1 MLFTVLLVGWERKW
15 KKWCDEKHFTKGLV
29 MTKEDNKN
37 FKSSTKCW
45 ICDNDLRDHCHITG
59 KYGGSAHRY
68 CNINLKL
75 NHKIPDV
82 FHSLK
87 NYDTHLIM
95 QEQGKFNII
104 RNGLDLNE
112 FNLIR
117 DGLRKYLMYIF
128 FEKGIKGGI
137 SSISN
142 RYSKANNKYLKIYDP
157 KQ

>member
-1 MLFTVLLVGWERKW
+1 
-15 KKWCDEKHFTKGLV
+15 
-29 MTKEDNKN
+29 
-37 FKSSTKCW
+37 
-45 ICDNDLRDHCHITG
+45 
-59 KYGGSAHRY
+59 
-68 CNINLKL
+68 
-75 NHKIPDV
+75 
-82 FHSLK
+82 
-87 NYDTHLIM
+87 M
-95 QEQGKFNII
+95 QEQGKFNIM

-117 DGLRKYLMYIF
+117 NELRKYLTYIF

>member
-1 MLFTVLLVGWERKW
+1 M
-15 KKWCDEKHFTKGLV
+15 
-29 MTKEDNKN
+29 
-37 FKSSTKCW
+37 
-45 ICDNDLRDHCHITG
+45 
-59 KYGGSAHRY
+59 
-68 CNINLKL
+68 
-75 NHKIPDV
+75 
-82 FHSLK
+82 FHNLK

-95 QEQGKFNII
+95 QEQGKFNIM

-117 DGLRKYLMYIF
+117 NELRKYLTYIF

-142 RYSKANNKYLKIYDP
+142 RYSKANNKYLKRYDP

>member
-1 MLFTVLLVGWERKW
+1 M
-15 KKWCDEKHFTKGLV
+15 
-29 MTKEDNKN
+29 
-37 FKSSTKCW
+37 
-45 ICDNDLRDHCHITG
+45 
-59 KYGGSAHRY
+59 
-68 CNINLKL
+68 
-75 NHKIPDV
+75 
-82 FHSLK
+82 FHNLK

-95 QEQGKFNII
+95 QEQGKFNIM

-117 DGLRKYLMYIF
+117 NELRKYLTYIINK
-128 FEKGIKGGI
+128 KGIKGGI

>member
-1 MLFTVLLVGWERKW
+1 M
-15 KKWCDEKHFTKGLV
+15 
-29 MTKEDNKN
+29 
-37 FKSSTKCW
+37 
-45 ICDNDLRDHCHITG
+45 
-59 KYGGSAHRY
+59 
-68 CNINLKL
+68 
-75 NHKIPDV
+75 
-82 FHSLK
+82 FHNLK

-95 QEQGKFNII
+95 QEQGKFNIM

-117 DGLRKYLMYIF
+117 NELRKYLTYIF